1 MLLNP
6 WGDVWA
12 KVDIMASNPQQY
24 FRSIHGIRDMALM
37 LSIGNAY
44 LCDAVFLKKIGL
56 TIDTHLRE
64 LKSDISSL
72 KKQYPGKFVKEVEA
86 DQVLEGLQITAQR
99 LQEPDTDITKK
110 CSVGELGIEL
120 ETNVDALIDT
130 VDALRMQVEGEL
142 AGYSKKEAILTQ
154 VGRVKSLGH
163 LIVVL
168 ITLAFKVVG
177 VLALVGAMVFS
188 YLYFTMES
196 EQGLL
201 KELEKS
207 KSHVEEQIRLIER
220 LKAERTQVSGKLD
233 SIHEGE
239 LNREEKVEVISL
251 NVQVHS
257 LDERMH
263 GAEVQIDIHK
273 RKIKDMEK
281 RVSQMREKTFLQRLL
296 RQ

>member
-1 MLLNP
+1 
-6 WGDVWA
+6 
-12 KVDIMASNPQQY
+12 MASNPQQS

-44 LCDAVFLKKIGL
+44 LCDAVFLKKIGI
-56 TIDTHLRE
+56 TIDTHLNE

-86 DQVLEGLQITAQR
+86 DQVLEDIQSTARR

-110 CSVGELGIEL
+110 CGAGELGIEL
-120 ETNVDALIDT
+120 EANVDALIDT

-142 AGYSKKEAILTQ
+142 EGYSKKEAILTQ

-168 ITLAFKVVG
+168 ITLAFKVMG
-177 VLALVGAMVFS
+177 VLILVGAMFFS

-201 KELEKS
+201 KELDQS
-207 KSHVEEQIRLIER
+207 KSHVEEQIKLIAR
-220 LKAERTQVSGKLD
+220 LKAERTQISGKLD
-233 SIHEGE
+233 SIPGGE

-257 LDERMH
+257 LDERVH
-263 GAEVQIDIHK
+263 SAEVQIDVHK

-281 RVSQMREKTFLQRLL
+281 RLAEMREKTFLQRLL
-296 RQ
+296 RK